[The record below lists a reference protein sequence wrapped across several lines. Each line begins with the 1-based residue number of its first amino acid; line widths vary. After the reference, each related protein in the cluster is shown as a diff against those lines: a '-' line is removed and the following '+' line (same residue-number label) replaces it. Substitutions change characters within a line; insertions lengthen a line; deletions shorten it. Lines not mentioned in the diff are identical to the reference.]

1 MVDESPILVK
11 DAELDGSLEEHI
23 EEGKVEAEGSIW
35 RLYFA
40 EGATPTEEQLAVI
53 VNAVKATII
62 TEPTHI
68 ALVTP
73 TKGN

>member
-11 DAELDGSLEEHI
+11 AAELDGSLEEHI

-40 EGATPTEEQLAVI
+40 PGSTPTELQLAEYAG
-53 VNAVKATII
+53 AVKATII
-62 TEPTHI
+62 TEPSHL

-73 TKGN
+73 TEGN